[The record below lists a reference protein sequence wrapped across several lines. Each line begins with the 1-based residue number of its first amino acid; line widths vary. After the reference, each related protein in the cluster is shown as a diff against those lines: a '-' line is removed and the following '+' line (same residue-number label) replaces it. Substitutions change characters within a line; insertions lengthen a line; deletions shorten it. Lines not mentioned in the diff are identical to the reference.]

1 MSWHYKGKQ
10 ITDRTE
16 LPDDAIGF
24 VYKIYNMVED
34 EYYIGKKILVNKRT
48 RNPLKGYKRKRV
60 DYVES
65 NWLKYTGSNEETKK
79 WKIEECYREILYI
92 CYNKTMMTY
101 YETKL
106 QFIENVLESD
116 KYINDNVLGKFY
128 KKTILKYKQDAK
140 TKNKN

>member
-1 MSWHYKGKQ
+1 MWHYKGKQ

-48 RNPLKGYKRKRV
+48 RNPLKGYKRKRI

-79 WKIEECYREILYI
+79 WKIEDCYREILYI
-92 CYNKTMMTY
+92 CYNRTMMSY
-101 YETKL
+101 YETKI
-106 QFIENVLESD
+106 QFVENVLESD
-116 KYINDNVLGKFY
+116 KYINDNIAGKFY
-128 KKTILKYKQDAK
+128 KKTILKYKEDAK